1 LNFAVDPAL
10 PIISISAPRERH
22 NDAGQGGALAF
33 ARLDQSR
40 FHPITDAADHVDP
53 AAHPLKR
60 YDVRRVRS
68 S

>member
-1 LNFAVDPAL
+1 MAT
-10 PIISISAPRERH
+10 SAPRERH
-22 NDAGQGGALAF
+22 NDAGQGGALPF

-60 YDVRRVRS
+60 YDVRSGRLN
-68 S
+68 